1 MRKLGPRLT
10 ILAFAF
16 AISAASARAQ
26 QAATATSA
34 THESSARSD
43 IESLIQQSGG
53 DVAVAFR
60 ALDGGQELLIHENRP
75 FEDPLSLKIPVM
87 IELFAQADS
96 QQVKMNDG
104 VPVRNLF
111 RSAAD
116 SSAYT
121 IDPNAGDS
129 LIHDSGKVM
138 TLHDLCVTMI
148 TTNSDIAANL
158 LIERLGIEAIRSRIH
173 ALDADGMVL
182 AADFGDAKAAQRGV
196 KNVTTP
202 LALMTILLALAE
214 NQVVNADASQQ
225 MVGLLAH
232 SLLPGS
238 LAGIA
243 SSPELAA
250 TQKPSP
256 TGDQHDAAII
266 FGARSFVLVTDIRGL
281 SPQSSSALVAKIAHL
296 LAAAI

>member
-1 MRKLGPRLT
+1 MRRLGPCLAV
-10 ILAFAF
+10 LAFAL
-16 AISAASARAQ
+16 AIGAAPARAQ
-26 QAATATSA
+26 ESATTA
-34 THESSARSD
+34 THESSARPD

-75 FEDPLSLKIPVM
+75 FEDALSMKIPVM
-87 IELFAQADS
+87 IELFAQVDA
-96 QQVKMNDG
+96 QQAKMSDG

-129 LIHDSGKVM
+129 LIHDTGKLM

-158 LIERLGIEAIRSRIH
+158 LIEHLGIEAIRSRIH
-173 ALDADGMVL
+173 ALGADGMVL

-202 LALMTILLALAE
+202 IALMTVLLALAQNE
-214 NQVVNADASQQ
+214 VVSADASQQ

-238 LAGIA
+238 LSGIA
-243 SSPELAA
+243 SSPDLAA
-250 TQKPSP
+250 NQRPSP

-281 SPQSSSALVAKIAHL
+281 SPQASSALVAKIAHL